1 MTAVRNHVA
10 VPFFDRVPPRVKDIQ
25 ITTFDNIVE
34 RAQSQRD
41 AYHFFANAVKK
52 RNVEG
57 PTFAEFA
64 DWHERVKDGLI
75 ERPHPSDV
83 PVLQPMSAISERQ
96 RPSGALNYVVNAAS
110 GKPYDPRE
118 KGPEE
123 RLCKSFERALSRY
136 LAHDTSDVDAQRLK
150 HARGIV
156 KAAHELNLAKIAAG
170 FSPVHITLDDTIVQE
185 ALREVL
191 SAEADAT
198 VMDTDTHMTPGN
210 KLVDLLLGADDDDID
225 GKLVDCLTIDMQA
238 EICALLV
245 KRMAKPLLSN
255 SCPTCTGREGQMV
268 AVPMK
273 QP

>member
-1 MTAVRNHVA
+1 MNAVRNHVA

-34 RAQSQRD
+34 RAQSQRE

-57 PTFAEFA
+57 PTYAEFA
-64 DWHERVKDGLI
+64 DWHERVKNGLI

-83 PVLQPMSAISERQ
+83 PVLQPMSAI
-96 RPSGALNYVVNAAS
+96 GNAAVY
-110 GKPYDPRE
+110 PYRPRVKISDE
-118 KGPEE
+118 QF
-123 RLCKSFERALSRY
+123 CKSFERVLSRY
-136 LAHDTSDVDAQRLK
+136 FGHDTSDVDTQRLK

-156 KAAHELNLAKIAAG
+156 KAAHELNLAKLAAG
-170 FSPVHITLDDTIVQE
+170 FSPLSISLDDTIVQE

-225 GKLVDCLTIDMQA
+225 AKLVDCLTIDMQA

-245 KRMAKPLLSN
+245 KRMSVKGDA
-255 SCPTCTGREGQMV
+255 
-268 AVPMK
+268 A
-273 QP
+273 